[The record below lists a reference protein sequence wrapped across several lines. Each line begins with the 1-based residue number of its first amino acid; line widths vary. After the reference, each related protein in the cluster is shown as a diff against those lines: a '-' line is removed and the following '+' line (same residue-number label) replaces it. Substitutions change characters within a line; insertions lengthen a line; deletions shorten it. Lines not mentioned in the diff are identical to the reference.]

1 MCTVFQLL
9 SNILAQ
15 ALDGVECFNKASV
28 SVPQFATFF
37 KQAIIIIGPGNIFR
51 HAEIA
56 EICHWYHSVDH
67 FYQTKAVNV

>member
-1 MCTVFQLL
+1 MCIFFQLL

-51 HAEIA
+51 HAEIG
-56 EICHWYHSVDH
+56 HWYHSVDH